1 MVGGFHVHCQVRLSG
16 SWTICC
22 PWQHLQKTERRTIMA
37 EITWVPSFVD
47 GLAQAKANNK
57 LALVDFFNPG

>member
-1 MVGGFHVHCQVRLSG
+1 
-16 SWTICC
+16 
-22 PWQHLQKTERRTIMA
+22 MA